1 MSKRESSGYKGE
13 ALKALINAGCQVG
26 DVIRVTRYEKTY
38 TDKPS
43 SRNYGGKPVK
53 QPCEEKAYEGILI
66 PRSETG
72 DDKHIVVKLKS
83 GYNVGIRVTPEVKIE
98 KIGKGTKPAFASPPL
113 PEQKPEL
120 PKVIILST
128 GGTIASRV
136 DYRTGAV
143 RSALSASDLYGVV
156 PELSD
161 IARVKTEIVFSIY
174 SENLTQ
180 QHWKQLAKIVAEHI
194 WQGTDGVV
202 IAHGT
207 DTMAYTAAALSFAL
221 QNLPVPVILVG
232 AQRSSDRPSSDAAT
246 NLIAA
251 VQAATRGPFAD
262 VGLAMH
268 ETLSDIAIAVS
279 RGTKVRKCHTS
290 RRDTFKPVNGRPIA
304 LVKNNE
310 IIMLTDNY
318 QKRDAARKLVLKPEF
333 SEAVAIVKFHPGLN
347 PAVID
352 WHVKRGCKGILLE
365 GSGLGHV
372 SKYCFDAIG
381 NAIKRGVVVA
391 LASQCIW
398 GRVNMNVY
406 DTGRDLLALG
416 VVPLEDMFPETA
428 LVKLMWVLGQTSN
441 PKEAKKLLK
450 TNIAG
455 EFSPRTMAEEIGVE
469 GESADG
475 N

>member
-1 MSKRESSGYKGE
+1 MSEAAESSGYKGE
-13 ALKALINAGCQVG
+13 ALSALKKAGCQVG
-26 DVIRVTRYEKTY
+26 DIIRVTSKEKT
-38 TDKPS
+38 
-43 SRNYGGKPVK
+43 
-53 QPCEEKAYEGILI
+53 YEGILI

-72 DDKHIVVKLKS
+72 DREHVVVKLKS
-83 GYNVGIRVTPEVKIE
+83 GYNVGIHVTSDVKIE
-98 KIGKGTKPAFASPPL
+98 KVGKGAKPSFASPPL

-120 PKVIILST
+120 PKAVILST

-161 IARVKTEIVFSIY
+161 VARVTTEIVFSIY

-180 QHWKQLAKIVAEHI
+180 KDWSQLSKTVAEHI
-194 WQGTDGVV
+194 KQGTEGVV

-221 QNLPVPVILVG
+221 QNLPVPVVLVG

-251 VQAATRGPFAD
+251 VQAATRGPFAE

-268 ETLSDIAIAVS
+268 ETFSDTAIAVC

-290 RRDTFKPVNGRPIA
+290 RRDTFKPVNATAIA
-304 LVKNNE
+304 RVENSE
-310 IIMLTDNY
+310 VTMLTTDY

-333 SEAVAIVKFHPGLN
+333 SEAVALVKFYPGLD

-352 WHVKRGCKGILLE
+352 WHVERGCKGILLE
-365 GSGLGHV
+365 GTGLGHV
-372 SKYCFDAIG
+372 SKFCFDAIS
-381 NAIKRGVVVA
+381 NAVKRGVVVA

-406 DTGRDLLALG
+406 DTGRDLLVRG
-416 VVPLEDMFPETA
+416 VVPLGDMFPETA
-428 LVKLMWVLGQTSN
+428 LVKLMWVLGQTSD
-441 PKEAKKLLK
+441 PEEAKKLLT

-455 EFSPRTMAEEIGVE
+455 EFSPRSMPQELGVK
-469 GESADG
+469 GD
-475 N
+475 